1 MIDEP
6 SDGPS
11 AGPTRRRSLHGA
23 PARRRALCIWLGT
36 LASWR
41 SGLVK
46 KLVREC
52 GTVSQVLDASPA
64 ELAALIGPPGV
75 AQRTRKAHPTTA
87 AQRLDCAGERH
98 AAERDVEEQ
107 RFAAALNAHPE
118 DLARM
123 Q

>member
-6 SDGPS
+6 SARP
-11 AGPTRRRSLHGA
+11 ALRRSLHGS

-52 GTVSQVLDASPA
+52 GAVSRVLDASPA

-75 AQRTRKAHPTTA
+75 AQRSRKAHPTTA
-87 AQRLDCAGERH
+87 AQRQDRATRIP
-98 AAERDVEEQ
+98 AIPPRV
-107 RFAAALNAHPE
+107 AL
-118 DLARM
+118 
-123 Q
+123 